1 MKQFSFSLCEPQLA
15 VGMKRRFRYYIA
27 DTFQCH
33 GREMHISVIAQYK
46 LMHLSLKGALRDNN
60 FTGMSM
66 DQCRITEFQPF
77 LHLASSSTQENI
89 E

>member
-1 MKQFSFSLCEPQLA
+1 
-15 VGMKRRFRYYIA
+15 
-27 DTFQCH
+27 
-33 GREMHISVIAQYK
+33 MHISVIAQYK